1 MTPNRRPVVLAAA
14 VATALGLGATAL
26 TLPAVAAEAPR
37 AGAPVMDLT
46 DGTLNWGVKES
57 FRRYVNGGGT
67 ITTSGG
73 ATQAEGNG
81 PFTFVGGTG
90 TYNEAGDHGVN
101 VALDGSVKFAYP
113 AHHFT
118 ITIDDLKVVTVGNTG
133 FIKADVTLD
142 DDTQDDI
149 DLATVDLAAA
159 TKGDS
164 RTELVYKDIPTT
176 LTADGAKAFNGMYKA
191 GDALDPATLSVKA
204 APATTAP
211 PTGEPTDGP
220 TDEPTDDPSEKPT
233 EQPTG
238 KPTEKPTEEPTEE
251 PTGKPTTEPTEKPSP
266 GAGQEPGQVAK
277 GTLAWGVKESFRR
290 YIATGG
296 SAAVAGGAKD
306 NGNGYDFPYAKA
318 DLDADARKLSASF
331 GGSVR
336 FTYPSHG
343 IDMKFS
349 DVKVEAAGNKGTLSV
364 DVTTPQGTEDDVAFA
379 TLDLSGVSYEAKD
392 DVVRL
397 EEVPAAF
404 TADGAAVFANDTT
417 GSVYEEGEAID
428 PVTLALGLT
437 GDAQLPGGPGGSGGN
452 GGSGNG
458 GSGTGGTGTV
468 GSGTVGGTGG
478 TGALASTGA
487 EVNAGALAGAA
498 ALVVAAGAGVV
509 VAARRRNAASDAAG

>member
-46 DGTLNWGVKES
+46 DGTLDWGVKES

-73 ATQAEGNG
+73 ATQADGNG

-90 TYNEAGDHGVN
+90 KYNEAGDHGVN
-101 VALDGSVKFAYP
+101 VAFDGSVQFAYP
-113 AHHFT
+113 THGFT

-133 FIKADVTLD
+133 FIKADVTLN

-176 LTADGAKAFNGMYKA
+176 LTADGAKAFNGMYKE

-204 APATTAP
+204 TPATTAP
-211 PTGEPTDGP
+211 PTEGP
-220 TDEPTDDPSEKPT
+220 TDEPTD
-233 EQPTG
+233 G
-238 KPTEKPTEEPTEE
+238 PTEKPTEEPTEKPTEKPTEE
-251 PTGKPTTEPTEKPSP
+251 PTGKPTTEPTGKPSP
-266 GAGQEPGQVAK
+266 GDSQEPGQVAK

-296 SAAVAGGAKD
+296 SATVAGGAKD

-331 GGSVR
+331 DGSVR

-379 TLDLSGVSYEAKD
+379 TLDLTGVSYEAKD

-397 EEVPAAF
+397 EKVPAAF

-417 GSVYEEGEAID
+417 GSMYKEGEAID

-437 GDAQLPGGPGGSGGN
+437 DDAQLPGGSGGT
-452 GGSGNG
+452 GDSGNG
-458 GSGTGGTGTV
+458 GSGTGGTGGTGSV
-468 GSGTVGGTGG
+468 GSGTVGQTGG

-509 VAARRRNAASDAAG
+509 VAARRRNAAGDAAS

>member
-90 TYNEAGDHGVN
+90 KYNDAGDHGVN

-211 PTGEPTDGP
+211 PTGEPTD
-220 TDEPTDDPSEKPT
+220 DPSEKPT

-238 KPTEKPTEEPTEE
+238 KPTEKPTEE

-417 GSVYEEGEAID
+417 GSMYEEGEAID

-437 GDAQLPGGPGGSGGN
+437 DDAQLPGGPGGSGGN

-458 GSGTGGTGTV
+458 GSGTGGAGTV

>member
-1 MTPNRRPVVLAAA
+1 
-14 VATALGLGATAL
+14 GATAL

-73 ATQAEGNG
+73 ATQAEGDG

-90 TYNEAGDHGVN
+90 KYNEAGDHGVN

-238 KPTEKPTEEPTEE
+238 KPTEKPTEEPT
-251 PTGKPTTEPTEKPSP
+251 GKPTTEPTEKPSP

-349 DVKVEAAGNKGTLSV
+349 DLKVEAAGNKGTLSV

-417 GSVYEEGEAID
+417 GSMYEEGEAID

-437 GDAQLPGGPGGSGGN
+437 DDAQLPGGPGGSGGN

-468 GSGTVGGTGG
+468 GSGTVDGTGG

-509 VAARRRNAASDAAG
+509 VAARRRNAAGDAAG

>member
-90 TYNEAGDHGVN
+90 KYNEAGDHGVN

-238 KPTEKPTEEPTEE
+238 KPTEKPTEEPT
-251 PTGKPTTEPTEKPSP
+251 GKPTTEPTEKPSP

-349 DVKVEAAGNKGTLSV
+349 DLKVEAAGNKGTLSV

>member
-14 VATALGLGATAL
+14 VVTALGLGATAL

-90 TYNEAGDHGVN
+90 KYNEAGDHGVN

-191 GDALDPATLSVKA
+191 GDALDPATLSVKV

-220 TDEPTDDPSEKPT
+220 TGEPTDDPSEKPT

-238 KPTEKPTEEPTEE
+238 KPTEKPTEE

-417 GSVYEEGEAID
+417 GSMYEEGEAID

-437 GDAQLPGGPGGSGGN
+437 DDAQLPGGPGGSGGN

-468 GSGTVGGTGG
+468 GS
-478 TGALASTGA
+478 GALASTGA

>member
-90 TYNEAGDHGVN
+90 KYNEAGDHGVN

-220 TDEPTDDPSEKPT
+220 TGEPTDDPSEKPT

-238 KPTEKPTEEPTEE
+238 KPTEKPTEEE

-417 GSVYEEGEAID
+417 GSMYEEGEAID

-468 GSGTVGGTGG
+468 GSGTVDGTGG

-509 VAARRRNAASDAAG
+509 VAARRRNAAGDAAG

>member
-57 FRRYVNGGGT
+57 FRRYVNGGGV

-81 PFTFVGGTG
+81 PFTFANGTG

-101 VALDGSVKFAYP
+101 VAFDGSVKFAYP
-113 AHHFT
+113 AHDFT
-118 ITIDDLKVVTVGNTG
+118 ITVDDLKVVTVGNTG
-133 FIKADVTLD
+133 FIKADVTLN

-164 RTELVYKDIPTT
+164 RTELVYQDIPTT
-176 LTADGAKAFNGMYKA
+176 LTADGARAFNGMYKA

-220 TDEPTDDPSEKPT
+220 TGEPTDDPSEKPT
-233 EQPTG
+233 GQPTG
-238 KPTEKPTEEPTEE
+238 KPTEKPTEE

-266 GAGQEPGQVAK
+266 GDSQEPGQVAK
-277 GTLAWGVKESFRR
+277 GILAWGVKESFRR

-296 SAAVAGGAKD
+296 SATVAGGAKD
-306 NGNGYDFPYAKA
+306 NGDGYDFPYAKA
-318 DLDADARKLSASF
+318 DLDADARKLSAAF
-331 GGSVR
+331 DGSVR

-397 EEVPAAF
+397 EKVPAAF

-417 GSVYEEGEAID
+417 GSMYEEGEAID

-437 GDAQLPGGPGGSGGN
+437 DDARLPGGSGGSGGN

-458 GSGTGGTGTV
+458 GSGAGGTGGTGSV
-468 GSGTVGGTGG
+468 GSGTAGQTGG

-509 VAARRRNAASDAAG
+509 VAARRRNAAGDAAG

>member
-90 TYNEAGDHGVN
+90 KYNEAGDHGVN

-220 TDEPTDDPSEKPT
+220 TGEPTDDPSEKPT

-238 KPTEKPTEEPTEE
+238 KPTEKPTEEE

-404 TADGAAVFANDTT
+404 TGDGAAVFANDTT

-437 GDAQLPGGPGGSGGN
+437 DDAQLPGGPGGSGGN

-458 GSGTGGTGTV
+458 GSGTGGAGTV